1 MVKHGVFLL
10 LAVPALASATQT
22 GPELGKAE
30 GRCRP
35 NERGPAI
42 LVNVIGLKD
51 RTGLLKLEVYPS
63 NDTDFLADDNILID
77 AGKVFR
83 RVEVPTPASANVQLC
98 IRIPG
103 PGAYSLSL
111 LHDRDSNH
119 RFSLS
124 SDGIGFASNPRL
136 HREKPKAAE
145 TRLIAGPGLTTT
157 DIVLNYLHG
166 LFQFGP
172 LKGH

>member
-1 MVKHGVFLL
+1 MLKRVIIGVLII
-10 LAVPALASATQT
+10 PAMAGATQT
-22 GPELGKAE
+22 GPDLGKTE
-30 GRCRP
+30 GRCRA
-35 NERGPAI
+35 NEHGPAI

-51 RTGLLKLEVYPS
+51 RAGLLKLEVYPS
-63 NDTDFLADDNILID
+63 NDTDFLADDNVLID

-83 RVEVPTPASANVQLC
+83 RVEVATPQNGPVQLC
-98 IRIPG
+98 VRIPG
-103 PGAYSLSL
+103 PGSYSLTV

-136 HREKPKAAE
+136 RREKPKAAE
-145 TRLIAGPGLTTT
+145 TRLIAGAGLTTT

-166 LFQFGP
+166 FFQFGP
-172 LKGH
+172 IKGR